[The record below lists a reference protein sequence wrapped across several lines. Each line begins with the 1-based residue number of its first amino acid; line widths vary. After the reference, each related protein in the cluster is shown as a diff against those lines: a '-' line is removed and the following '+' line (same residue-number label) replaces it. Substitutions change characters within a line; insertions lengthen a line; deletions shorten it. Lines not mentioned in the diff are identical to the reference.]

1 MVVDPNDFNWKLE
14 NCLFLSFK
22 TYQAHQNR
30 PKFYN
35 VLLTNPTKTFTFHI
49 LTSILF
55 GTLKSQSTV
64 HPSLQSREAFV
75 VPGVHL
81 GPRRQQHPADLR
93 AASDRRLVQRGP
105 PVAVL
110 PGHGAGHRPQDVAHR
125 AEAAIEGRHDDVV
138 VASGGHGP
146 PREGT
151 GRAAE
156 ATTETQKIVEHVEC
170 FLFFLSQQR
179 SVLMCIDVY

>member
-14 NCLFLSFK
+14 NCLFQSFK

-35 VLLTNPTKTFTFHI
+35 VLPTNPTKTFTFHEFEI
-49 LTSILF
+49 LS
-55 GTLKSQSTV
+55 TLKSPQSTV
-64 HPSLQSREAFV
+64 HPSLQGREAFV

-81 GPRRQQHPADLR
+81 GPRQQHPADLR
-93 AASDRRLVQRGP
+93 VASDRRLVQRGP

-110 PGHGAGHRPQDVAHR
+110 PGHGAGHRPQDVADPP
-125 AEAAIEGRHDDVV
+125 EVTAAGRQEDVV
-138 VASGGHGP
+138 VASEGHGP

-170 FLFFLSQQR
+170 FVSFLSQQ
-179 SVLMCIDVY
+179 